1 MNVMSTWDQ
10 MESFQLSIIYPQQLA
25 IIFKPHLFLISI
37 QHFRIILFLS
47 SYIHHP
53 IIMIDH
59 FSFIFIKKH
68 FCIRKYHIS
77 ICKTSLIW
85 VNRQRCFLLPC
96 LEKKKESRD
105 YGFQLPSCE
114 FIQWT
119 RGTPGHPIPPFVY
132 LHESLP

>member
-1 MNVMSTWDQ
+1 MSTWDQ
-10 MESFQLSIIYPQQLA
+10 MESFQHSIIYPQQLA

-96 LEKKKESRD
+96 LEKKKKAETMGSNFQVVSLFNGQGGHRD
-105 YGFQLPSCE
+105 TPS
-114 FIQWT
+114 
-119 RGTPGHPIPPFVY
+119 
-132 LHESLP
+132 LHLSTSTSHCLNS